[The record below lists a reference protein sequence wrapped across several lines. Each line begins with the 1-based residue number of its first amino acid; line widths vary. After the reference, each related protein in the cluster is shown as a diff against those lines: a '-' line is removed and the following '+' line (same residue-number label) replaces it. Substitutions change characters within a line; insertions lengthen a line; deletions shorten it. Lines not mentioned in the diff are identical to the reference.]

1 MTATELIET
10 LSKRGIVLS
19 VTGGRLEVRPASA
32 LTAPDRAAIGKRLA
46 DLIAALSPAPSL
58 SGLEPWDRAIAIQLM
73 HDADTLVAESGLD
86 GRHPALVAAGEVV
99 FSAFAARD
107 LETVRFAVAEFAVE
121 IRRVTRER
129 ASAAAKAEK
138 PPRTAVRPSGR
149 FGNGQPLCQDE
160 NVLGIVSYAP
170 ETGTGRC
177 TNPK

>member
-1 MTATELIET
+1 MSAAELIET
-10 LSKRGIVLS
+10 LSERGIALS

-32 LTAPDRAAIGKRLA
+32 LTAPERVAIRERIAG
-46 DLIAALSPAPSL
+46 LIAVLSPVL
-58 SGLEPWDRAIAIQLM
+58 SESEPWNVSIAIRLM

-86 GRHPALVAAGEVV
+86 ARHPALVAASAVV
-99 FSAFAARD
+99 LSAFAARD

-121 IRRVTRER
+121 VRRVARER

-149 FGNGQPLCQDE
+149 SGNAQPLCQDE